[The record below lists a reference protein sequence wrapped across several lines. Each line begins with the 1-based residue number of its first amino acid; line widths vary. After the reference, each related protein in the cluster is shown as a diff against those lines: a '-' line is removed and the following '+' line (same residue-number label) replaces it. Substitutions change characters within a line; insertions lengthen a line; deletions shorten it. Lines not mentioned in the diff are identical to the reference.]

1 MIQLTRLRHGEP
13 LYLNPDL
20 FERVATH
27 VDTVVRLTNGHEYV
41 VAEAADEIARRVVEY
56 RALVLGL
63 AVALPAVM
71 GYNWLTRSNRVLTAK
86 LDAFAFELFA
96 FLSSG
101 QTLRTGN
108 QSPAENLRNLSLA
121 GGHDVADQTMAAMK

>member
-1 MIQLTRLRHGEP
+1 MTG
-13 LYLNPDL
+13 
-20 FERVATH
+20 
-27 VDTVVRLTNGHEYV
+27 
-41 VAEAADEIARRVVEY
+41 
-56 RALVLGL
+56 LGI

-101 QTLRTGN
+101 QTLRSGSQT
-108 QSPAENLRNLSLA
+108 PTDNLRSLA
-121 GGHDVADQTMAAMK
+121 VAGAQNVSALK

>member
-1 MIQLTRLRHGEP
+1 MTG
-13 LYLNPDL
+13 
-20 FERVATH
+20 
-27 VDTVVRLTNGHEYV
+27 
-41 VAEAADEIARRVVEY
+41 
-56 RALVLGL
+56 LGL

-101 QTLRTGN
+101 QTLRSGN
-108 QSPAENLRNLSLA
+108 QSPADNLRNLNVPGTA
-121 GGHDVADQTMAAMK
+121 NIAALK